1 MIGTDPG
8 ANLMQQHSPQTEQSL
23 PVAVSAWLVLRAYFE
38 LLRVDAQLAW
48 RGFSIVYENVSN
60 SRLRKGRF
68 KARTD
73 TDICRAVDLACVF
86 YFKEVRCLQRSAAT
100 TTLLRRSGLSAE
112 MVLGVQ
118 TCPFR
123 AHAWV
128 EIAGRVVSD
137 KAYTPAMYIVMDR
150 C

>member
-1 MIGTDPG
+1 
-8 ANLMQQHSPQTEQSL
+8 MQQHSPQPEQSL
-23 PVAVSAWLVLRAYFE
+23 PVPVSAWLVLRAYSE

-48 RGFSIVYENVSN
+48 RGFSVVYEKVRS
-60 SRLRKGRF
+60 SRLRNGRCE
-68 KARTD
+68 ARTE

-100 TTLLRRSGLSAE
+100 TMLLRRSGLSAE

-128 EIAGRVVSD
+128 ELAGRVVND
-137 KAYTPAMYIVMDR
+137 KAYTPAMYTVMDR

>member
-1 MIGTDPG
+1 
-8 ANLMQQHSPQTEQSL
+8 MQQHSPQPEQSL
-23 PVAVSAWLVLRAYFE
+23 PVPVSAWLVLRAYSE

-48 RGFSIVYENVSN
+48 RGFSVVYEKVRS
-60 SRLRKGRF
+60 SRLCKGRCE
-68 KARTD
+68 AGTE

-100 TTLLRRSGLSAE
+100 TMLLRRSGLSAE

-128 EIAGRVVSD
+128 ELAGRVVND
-137 KAYTPAMYIVMDR
+137 KAYTPAMYTVMDR

>member
-1 MIGTDPG
+1 ME
-8 ANLMQQHSPQTEQSL
+8 QHFHQVEQSL
-23 PVAVSAWLVLRAYFE
+23 PIAVPAWLVLRAYFE

-48 RGFSIVYENVSN
+48 RGFSVVYEKVRS
-60 SRLRKGRF
+60 SQARKDRH
-68 KARTD
+68 KAQTE

-100 TTLLRRSGLSAE
+100 TTLLRRSGFSAE

-118 TCPFR
+118 TCPYR

-128 EIAGRVVSD
+128 ELAGRVVND
-137 KAYTPAMYIVMDR
+137 KPYTPAIYTVMDR

>member
-1 MIGTDPG
+1 MKQH
-8 ANLMQQHSPQTEQSL
+8 AQQIEQSL
-23 PVAVSAWLVLRAYFE
+23 PVAVTPWLVLRAYFE

-48 RGFSIVYENVSN
+48 GGFSVVYEKVRS
-60 SRLRKGRF
+60 SQARKDRY
-68 KARTD
+68 KAQTE

-100 TTLLRRSGLSAE
+100 TTLLRRSGFCAE

-118 TCPFR
+118 TCPYR

-128 EIAGRVVSD
+128 ELAGRVVND
-137 KAYTPAMYIVMDR
+137 KPYTPAMYTVMDR

>member
-1 MIGTDPG
+1 MKLQ
-8 ANLMQQHSPQTEQSL
+8 NEQIEPSH
-23 PVAVSAWLVLRAYFE
+23 PIAVSPWLVLRAYFE
-38 LLRVDAQLAW
+38 LLRIDVRLAW
-48 RGFSIVYENVSN
+48 SGFSAVYEKVRS
-60 SRLRKGRF
+60 SQARKDRQH
-68 KARTD
+68 AQAE

-100 TTLLRRSGLSAE
+100 TTLLRRSGFCAE

-118 TCPFR
+118 TCPYR

-128 EIAGRVVSD
+128 ELAGRVVND
-137 KAYTPAMYIVMDR
+137 KPYTPAMYTIMDR